1 MQNATAA
8 LQVKEEQ
15 QKMVNAIN
23 TAVANC
29 ANQQVNLLVLL
40 TVTVWMNH
48 CPVLSIPIVYLSVIN
63 GNVNTL

>member
-1 MQNATAA
+1 MVLVMQNATAA

-23 TAVANC
+23 TAIANC

-40 TVTVWMNH
+40 TVTV
-48 CPVLSIPIVYLSVIN
+48 C
-63 GNVNTL
+63 